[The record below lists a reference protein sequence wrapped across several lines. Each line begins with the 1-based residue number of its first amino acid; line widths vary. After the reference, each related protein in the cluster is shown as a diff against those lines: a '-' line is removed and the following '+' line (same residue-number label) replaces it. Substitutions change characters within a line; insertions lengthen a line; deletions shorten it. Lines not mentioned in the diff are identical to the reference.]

1 MGCMDQ
7 EAYNFNPNANVD
19 NSLSCLYSAGCV
31 TGDSIPYWL
40 NDLCY
45 AWVIDV
51 DVYCCNYEWDEVC
64 QATYDYCDGTWT
76 GDALPVRVKNNIVIY
91 PNPTTQLININ
102 AEVNVEVYNN
112 IGEVLISKKQTNV
125 LDVSRLSP
133 GAYVLRIKHEDKY
146 IYKQIIK
153 K

>member
-7 EAYNFNPNANVD
+7 TAYNYDGNANIND
-19 NSLSCLYSAGCV
+19 SLSCLYSAGCI

-45 AWVIDV
+45 AWVIDI
-51 DVYCCNYEWDEVC
+51 DVYCCDIEWDNIC
-64 QATYDYCDGTWT
+64 QATYNYCEGTWS
-76 GDALPVRVKNNIVIY
+76 GPLPVRVKNNIVVY
-91 PNPTTQLININ
+91 PNPTTQQININ
-102 AEVNVEVYNN
+102 ANVDVELYNS
-112 IGEVLISKKQTNV
+112 IGETLISEKQTSV
-125 LDVSRLSP
+125 LDVSRISP
-133 GAYVLRIKHEDKY
+133 GAYILRIKHEDKY